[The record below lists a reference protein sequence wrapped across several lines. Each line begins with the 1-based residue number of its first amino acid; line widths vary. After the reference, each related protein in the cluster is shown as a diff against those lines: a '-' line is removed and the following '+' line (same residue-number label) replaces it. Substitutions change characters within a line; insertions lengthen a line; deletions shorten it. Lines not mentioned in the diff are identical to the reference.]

1 MVLTQMTKIVA
12 FIFFSCCALSSSAQ
26 CEIQNRMRPDGTMF
40 YHAPLTLLYKTS
52 DIELHGNL
60 VTDKESYFLRLTPV
74 QSPPFKS
81 KDVVKKD
88 LLVKLQ
94 NDSLYALKYF
104 DSWYGRKD
112 SLFNVLYLFSKDQL
126 NSFLNN
132 NIQSFNITI
141 GKTERIL
148 IFKLHPDIIKAQFA
162 CFKSPATKL

>member
-1 MVLTQMTKIVA
+1 MY
-12 FIFFSCCALSSSAQ
+12 
-26 CEIQNRMRPDGTMF
+26 

-52 DIELHGNL
+52 DLELHGNL

-74 QSPPFKS
+74 QSPPFKV
-81 KDVVKKD
+81 KDVIKKD

-94 NDSLYALKYF
+94 NDSVYALKYF

-132 NIQSFNITI
+132 SIQSFDIVIN
-141 GKTERIL
+141 KKERVL
-148 IFKLHPDIIKAQFA
+148 IFKLHPDIIKEQFA
-162 CFKSPATKL
+162 CFKSSANKL